1 MWKLQIFYFSLKLCF
16 IGPVRYQLLLLF
28 FRNFYYLPFP
38 IDASDKF
45 ESYLILKIDCEM
57 SEEKD
62 ALFYYFDIGFE
73 SEGIS
78 DLWAYQLEKLSLL
91 LGIKWSLFGY
101 LFMVDYLIFEFLA
114 EPSADLI
121 LICEF
126 IDCRD
131 VIIEGLIFFTQLT

>member
-1 MWKLQIFYFSLKLCF
+1 
-16 IGPVRYQLLLLF
+16 
-28 FRNFYYLPFP
+28 
-38 IDASDKF
+38 
-45 ESYLILKIDCEM
+45 M